1 MTALDDTMPH
11 RNDTGDGDD
20 DAPSIGFLDLLIPLA
35 EHKWLVLALPVVGA
49 AIALGATYLQA
60 PVFTAKTTLLPPR
73 QQSSVSAVLGS
84 LGGLAN
90 LAGSAAAK
98 GPGDQHVAM
107 LGSQTIAD
115 QLVDQFELMAVY
127 DEEYRFRAR
136 KRLADNSKIGLDKK
150 DGLIVIEVT
159 DTSPE
164 RSADMANAYVERLR
178 AMSGTLAVTEAQ
190 ERRQFYE
197 RELTA
202 ARKGLARAQSELA
215 SSGISEATLRAEP
228 RAAAE
233 ALSAAR
239 SELAVTEVQLR
250 VAARTLADG
259 TPEVQ
264 QLLAKAGALRAQ
276 LNRLEQRQPK
286 DESNYIDKYRD
297 FKYQEGLVEVFSKQ
311 YELARLDEQRDGAV
325 IQIIDRASVPEW
337 KSAPK
342 RINIAVISGLVTA
355 ALVAAW
361 LIGRHLWRLSLQ
373 DPAMASKATT
383 LRATLRGDRR

>member
-1 MTALDDTMPH
+1 MAA
-11 RNDTGDGDD
+11 D
-20 DAPSIGFLDLLIPLA
+20 DAIPVNDRVDEDAPNIGFLELLIPLA
-35 EHKWLVLALPVVGA
+35 QYKWRLLLVPVAVA
-49 AIALGATYLQA
+49 AMALGMTYLQS
-60 PVFTAKTTLLPPR
+60 PIFTAKTTLLPPR
-73 QQSSVSAVLGS
+73 QQSSVNAVLGS
-84 LGGLAN
+84 LGGLAS
-90 LAGSAAAK
+90 LAGGAAVK
-98 GPGDQHVAM
+98 GPGDQFAAM

-115 QLVDQFELMAVY
+115 KLVDQFDLLQVY
-127 DEEYRFRAR
+127 DEQYRFRAR

-150 DGLIVIEVT
+150 DGLITIEVN
-159 DTSPE
+159 DTSPQ
-164 RSADMANAYVERLR
+164 RAADMANAYIDRLR
-178 AMSGTLAVTEAQ
+178 EMTSTLSVTEAQ

-197 RELTA
+197 RELATA
-202 ARKGLARAQSELA
+202 RQGLARSQSELA

-233 ALSAAR
+233 ALSMAR

-276 LNRLEQRQPK
+276 LSRLEQKQPK

-325 IQIIDRASVPEW
+325 IQVIDPATVPEW

-342 RINIAVISGLVTA
+342 RINIAAITGLITA
-355 ALVAAW
+355 MLLATW
-361 LIGRHLWRLSLQ
+361 LIGRHLWRLSLR
-373 DPAMASKATT
+373 DPAVAAKAAT
-383 LRATLRGDRR
+383 LRATLRGDVS